1 MTTSEI
7 YELICFM
14 NKKRIKVPLG
24 TEIIMQSKSNKDYEL
39 TIAFNDASD
48 TKGWKIAID
57 PVPYNERTMSN
68 WMSLQELE
76 NHPAYEVSDWALE
89 KESRYELLTALREA
103 KRKEMEKWDNVIKG
117 VDYCDLYVFEY
128 PEEDDD

>member
-1 MTTSEI
+1 MKTSEV

-68 WMSLQELE
+68 WMSQWELE
-76 NHPAYEVSDWALE
+76 NHPAYEVSDWAME